1 VERDSTISDFY
12 NTYRPWETE
21 DSVDVTIISRYDS
34 LLTDQEK
41 NEKFG
46 SKHYY
51 ELHFS
56 NKGGLVMPII
66 IEWTFEDGT
75 KEIERVPVEIWR
87 KNEMSVQKVFVK
99 DKKVTSIILD
109 PFKETAD
116 IDESNNSYPL
126 REMPT
131 RFQLF
136 KQHNNRPKPN
146 PMQKAA
152 ERSIRP

>member
-1 VERDSTISDFY
+1 
-12 NTYRPWETE
+12 
-21 DSVDVTIISRYDS
+21 
-34 LLTDQEK
+34 
-41 NEKFG
+41 
-46 SKHYY
+46 
-51 ELHFS
+51 
-56 NKGGLVMPII
+56 MPII

-87 KNEMSVQKVFVK
+87 KNEASVQKVFVK
-99 DKKVTSIILD
+99 DQKVTSIILD

-136 KQHNNRPKPN
+136 KQHKYRPKPN